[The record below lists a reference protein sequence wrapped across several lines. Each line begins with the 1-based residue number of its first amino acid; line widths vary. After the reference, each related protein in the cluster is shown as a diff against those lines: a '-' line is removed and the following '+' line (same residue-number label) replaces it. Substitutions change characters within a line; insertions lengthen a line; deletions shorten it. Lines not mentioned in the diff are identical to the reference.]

1 MCGGLGI
8 HKLTSYLSLSPK
20 QYKELSGQNKE
31 PPLLAFDALSETV
44 IRDTEILNAGVNS
57 EWSLAYA
64 MALMELEERSQTRK
78 MCQLMCEDKLKAM
91 GGAGLAGLTLKQM
104 MKLRAKLEK
113 GRTSFPKA
121 GGDLLTGNI
130 VTPELAK
137 HVKFFEKQRQGL
149 GLRDKGSEY
158 SNSTSLYKTATS
170 LAKKGKLAVLDISFL
185 VSDCNFDPPT
195 HLLDEESNSLKCKI
209 VTARPPQSE
218 LDRKQKQKQKDKEK
232 PAPKKLGRLKK
243 YSNDKDKEEGDI
255 DDLQSLLG
263 NISVSIKPS
272 SFRDEIQEGYRDIA
286 IIEEYAEAARLL
298 QALKANEGERAKRK
312 EAEAALLKEEEE
324 KALRKKEEEAQRK
337 REINEKKKA
346 TLERNRVNRWKEKE
360 VEGK

>member
-1 MCGGLGI
+1 
-8 HKLTSYLSLSPK
+8 
-20 QYKELSGQNKE
+20 
-31 PPLLAFDALSETV
+31 
-44 IRDTEILNAGVNS
+44 
-57 EWSLAYA
+57 
-64 MALMELEERSQTRK
+64 
-78 MCQLMCEDKLKAM
+78 
-91 GGAGLAGLTLKQM
+91 
-104 MKLRAKLEK
+104 
-113 GRTSFPKA
+113 
-121 GGDLLTGNI
+121 
-130 VTPELAK
+130 
-137 HVKFFEKQRQGL
+137 
-149 GLRDKGSEY
+149 
-158 SNSTSLYKTATS
+158 
-170 LAKKGKLAVLDISFL
+170 
-185 VSDCNFDPPT
+185 
-195 HLLDEESNSLKCKI
+195 NSLKCKI

-218 LDRKQKQKQKDKEK
+218 LDRKQKQKQKQKDKEK

-346 TLERNRVNRWKEKE
+346 TLERNRVNRWKEKANKGGRGSSKRRGDSDSE
-360 VEGK
+360 SQSDLEDSDEKDPRSKLYTKSSNLAKGKGKKSKITDSLFEETSSDGEEDKTPPKKKKTRTNKIEAEADDFDSFIEAQEKETKAAASAALSVGHIKKK